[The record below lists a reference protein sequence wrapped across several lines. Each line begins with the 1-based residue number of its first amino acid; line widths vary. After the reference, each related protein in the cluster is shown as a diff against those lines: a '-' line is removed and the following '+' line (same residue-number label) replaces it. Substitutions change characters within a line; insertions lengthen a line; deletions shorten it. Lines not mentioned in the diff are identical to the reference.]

1 MSEPTVRDP
10 YPSDLTDEQWTVLA
24 PYLGQRSGPGRPP
37 TVDLRA
43 VVNALFYQA
52 RTGCPWRYLPR
63 DFPHWTAVRY
73 YFDRWTQDGSWEE
86 LNRRLVEQVRE
97 QRGRHPQPSAAIIDS
112 QSVKTTEAGGERG
125 WDGGK
130 KGSRAQA
137 ALSGGHRRASAARA
151 GRPGGRG

>member
-1 MSEPTVRDP
+1 MSQRTVRDP
-10 YPSDLTDEQWTVLA
+10 YPSDLTDEQWAVLA

-52 RTGCPWRYLPR
+52 RTGCQWRYLPR

-73 YFDRWTQDGSWEE
+73 YFDRWTQDGTWEE
-86 LNRRLVEQVRE
+86 LNRRLVERVRE

-130 KGSRAQA
+130 KGSRTQA
-137 ALSGGHRRASAARA
+137 ALPGRHRRASAARA
-151 GRPGGRG
+151 GRPGG

>member
-1 MSEPTVRDP
+1 MSQPTARDP
-10 YPSDLTDEQWTVLA
+10 YPSDLTDEQWAVLA

-73 YFDRWTQDGSWEE
+73 YFDRWTQDG
-86 LNRRLVEQVRE
+86 
-97 QRGRHPQPSAAIIDS
+97 
-112 QSVKTTEAGGERG
+112 GERG

>member
-10 YPSDLTDEQWTVLA
+10 YPSDLTDEQWAVLA

-52 RTGCPWRYLPR
+52 RTGCQWRYLPR

-86 LNRRLVEQVRE
+86 LNRRLVERVRE

-130 KGSRAQA
+130 KGRRPQA
-137 ALSGGHRRASAARA
+137 ALPGGHRRASAARA
-151 GRPGGRG
+151 GRPGG